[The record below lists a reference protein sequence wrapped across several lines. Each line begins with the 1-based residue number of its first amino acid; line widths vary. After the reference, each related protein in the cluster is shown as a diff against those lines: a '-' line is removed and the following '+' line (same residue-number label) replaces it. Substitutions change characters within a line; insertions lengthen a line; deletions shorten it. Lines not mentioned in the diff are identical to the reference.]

1 VDTNENVFIS
11 VNNLIIMSQSI
22 TTFIE
27 EVAKK
32 NPNEPEFLQAVLE
45 VAETVIPF
53 IEKNKKYQ
61 NKMLLERMVESDRII
76 IKGQL
81 R

>member
-1 VDTNENVFIS
+1 MYTRTNENVFLN

-32 NPNEPEFLQAVLE
+32 PKR
-45 VAETVIPF
+45 T
-53 IEKNKKYQ
+53 
-61 NKMLLERMVESDRII
+61 RILT
-76 IKGQL
+76 GSF
-81 R
+81 RSC